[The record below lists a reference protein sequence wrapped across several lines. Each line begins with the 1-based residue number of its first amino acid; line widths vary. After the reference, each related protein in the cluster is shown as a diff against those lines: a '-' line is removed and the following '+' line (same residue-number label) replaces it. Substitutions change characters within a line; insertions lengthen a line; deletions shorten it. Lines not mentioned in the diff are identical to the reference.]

1 MIRRPPRST
10 LSSSS
15 AASDVYKRQA
25 SASAT
30 QVSAVAWPDRC
41 IRAMWVLGRSRVPAS
56 GRPRAGASAPA
67 GSGGRRRGAPAATA
81 ETWVADADADPVL
94 VVTAPP
100 AASLASELVR
110 LLPELRALLGPDRRA
125 TVVFDRGGLSLIHI
139 SEPTRLLSISYAVFC
154 LKKKKK

>member
-1 MIRRPPRST
+1 MCIRDR
-10 LSSSS
+10 
-15 AASDVYKRQA
+15 
-25 SASAT
+25 
-30 QVSAVAWPDRC
+30 VSAVAWPARC
-41 IRAMWVLGRSRVPAS
+41 IRALWALGRSRVHL
-56 GRPRAGASAPA
+56 AGH
-67 GSGGRRRGAPAATA
+67 ATA
-81 ETWVADADADPVL
+81 EAWVADADADPVL

-154 LKKKKK
+154 LKKKKP